1 MSCQKMANIRITF
14 FIGIQNMQ
22 SKNKINDLH
31 KKDGNFRIVVSFLN
45 KDGREKKIIDWNTKD
60 GSFRT
65 GVWMGKI
72 QQD

>member
-22 SKNKINDLH
+22 SKYKINDLH

-45 KDGREKKIIDWNTKD
+45 KDGRIFFYYWNTKD
-60 GSFRT
+60 DSFRT
-65 GVWMGKI
+65 GVLMGKI

>member
-1 MSCQKMANIRITF
+1 MIYI
-14 FIGIQNMQ
+14 
-22 SKNKINDLH
+22 